1 MEPTEVPMDRWTQ
14 RVYRSLDI
22 TPTDLGPDRT
32 GVEKCKA
39 KMKKDNVAEVVFS
52 TPTMGRL
59 PRSDAHS
66 MLSYTRPKKRECLR
80 ARSAE
85 GQRHFLKRNQY
96 TDFVEKQIKYANF
109 ATNAK
114 N

>member
-1 MEPTEVPMDRWTQ
+1 MGPTEVPMDRWTQ

-52 TPTMGRL
+52 TPYMGRQ

-66 MLSYTRPKKRECLR
+66 MLLH
-80 ARSAE
+80 SAE
-85 GQRHFLKRNQY
+85 EEGVLACTIRGGTTALHEAEPVHRLR
-96 TDFVEKQIKYANF
+96 
-109 ATNAK
+109 
-114 N
+114 